1 MIMMIIMMIS
11 DGLGCMG
18 TRVHGYKG
26 TWVHGY
32 KGTWVHGYKG
42 TWVYIGILACGV
54 SKTMYSF

>member
-1 MIMMIIMMIS
+1 MIS

-32 KGTWVHGYKG
+32 KGTRVHGYIQAYWHVGCLKLC
-42 TWVYIGILACGV
+42 IH
-54 SKTMYSF
+54 SDNDDDDNDD